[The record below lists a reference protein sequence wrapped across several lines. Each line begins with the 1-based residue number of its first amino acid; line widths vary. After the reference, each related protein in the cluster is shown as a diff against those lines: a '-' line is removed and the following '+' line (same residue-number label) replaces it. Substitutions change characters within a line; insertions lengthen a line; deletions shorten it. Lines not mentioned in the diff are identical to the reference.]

1 MKYSYP
7 RDLLEYFY
15 YSSKSLF
22 SLYLIKTQIIYN
34 KKLTNKK
41 NKIMEK
47 ELIKNA
53 VVLGLVSSA
62 SSLVVT
68 LLATGIINAIDNYEY
83 KKAKKRVEGY

>member
-53 VVLGLVSSA
+53 VAIGLISSA
-62 SSLVVT
+62 YSLVIT
-68 LLATGIINAIDNYEY
+68 LLVTGIIERVDIYKD
-83 KKAKKRVEGY
+83 KKAKQRKEGN

>member
-62 SSLVVT
+62 SSLVIT
-68 LLATGIINAIDNYEY
+68 LLVTGIIERVDIYKD
-83 KKAKKRVEGY
+83 KKAKQRKE

>member
-15 YSSKSLF
+15 YSFKSLF
-22 SLYLIKTQIIYN
+22 SYLIKTQIIYN

-53 VVLGLVSSA
+53 VAIGLISSA